1 MTFADTQ
8 AALGVAIATRRTPV
22 ILWGAP
28 GQGKTQTLTTIAETN
43 GMHLE
48 TVLAS
53 IREPS
58 DFAGLPYV
66 VEGRTTLIA
75 PDWAQRIAEHTRAGG
90 SAMLFFDE
98 ISTAPPASQ
107 AALLRVALDRV
118 AGDTYL
124 GDDVSIV
131 AAANPPEIAADGWD
145 LAPPMANR
153 FVHLDW
159 ALPAET
165 VRDGFSLM
173 WPDVPVPSI
182 DAGEASAAEQ
192 EAKLLIAAFLTTR
205 PDMVTVM
212 PTASTEAGRAFPT
225 PRSWE
230 MAATLYGY
238 ATAAG
243 VSNTARRMLLVGT
256 IGQGAAAEFLAYV
269 ADMDLPDP
277 EDVLA
282 NPDSFDVPTRGD
294 RVYAVGASVLSA
306 VNGRNT
312 DERWN
317 TAGRVIA
324 TIAKANHGDVAVSL
338 GKRWMAIRPS
348 ATAQPDPQALKALMP
363 ILSEAG
369 IIAAPAASTAATS
382 KPRKSTTASKTK
394 ASS

>member
-1 MTFADTQ
+1 MTFSDTQ

-28 GQGKTQTLTTIAETN
+28 GQGKTQTLNTIAESN

-66 VEGRTTLIA
+66 VDGRTTLIA
-75 PDWAQRIAEHTRAGG
+75 PDWAQRIAEHTRSGG

-124 GDDVSIV
+124 GDEVSIV

-153 FVHLDW
+153 FVHLEW

-165 VRDGFSLM
+165 VRDGFSLS

-182 DAGEASAAEQ
+182 DTQQAAAAESD
-192 EAKLLIAAFLTTR
+192 AKLLIAAFLTSR

-212 PTASTEAGRAFPT
+212 PDASSEAGRAFPT

-277 EDVLA
+277 EEVLA
-282 NPDSFDVPTRGD
+282 NPEAFDVPTRGD
-294 RVYAVGASVLSA
+294 RVYAVGASVLAALQS
-306 VNGRNT
+306 NT
-312 DERWN
+312 TADRWRD
-317 TAGRVIA
+317 TGRVIA
-324 TIAKANHGDVAVSL
+324 TIAKAQHGDVAVAL
-338 GKRWMAIRPS
+338 GRKWMGLRPGD
-348 ATAQPDPQALKALMP
+348 AVDPDAEAMTALMP
-363 ILSEAG
+363 ILLEAG
-369 IIAAPAASTAATS
+369 ILQGV
-382 KPRKSTTASKTK
+382 KPQSRAKKK
-394 ASS
+394 ARS